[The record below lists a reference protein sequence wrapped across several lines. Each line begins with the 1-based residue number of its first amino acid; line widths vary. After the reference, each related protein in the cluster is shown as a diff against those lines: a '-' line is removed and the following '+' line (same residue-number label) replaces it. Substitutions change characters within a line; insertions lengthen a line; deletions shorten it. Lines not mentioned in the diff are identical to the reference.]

1 MTLKETIKRYLL
13 FIISLFISAEGIAL
27 TRHAELG
34 VSPISSIANVVS
46 YKLPSLSFGVLLII
60 WNCILILVQII
71 VLRKDFNPVQLLQVP
86 LSVLFGIFVDFGM
99 WTVSFIPAGIYPV
112 RLALV
117 AAGTIVLG
125 FGISLSVTA
134 NVIMNSGEAIVKAI
148 SDKYGTNFGMTK
160 ITLDVSYVIIAV
172 ILSLIFFDFKI
183 VGTREGTV
191 IAALTTG
198 LVVNFFYKRINKT
211 VSSLL
216 CDKNAPAKPQSPLLE
231 IMKKDVYTVNEN
243 ASLIEALKLISEKK
257 VSGMPVTDDND
268 RLTGF
273 ISDGDI
279 IRFLSDSYPSFV
291 NIYSFITIDFDS
303 RLKEIVHT
311 KVKNISR
318 KSVVTVNADDD
329 ISEQT
334 QQKTYQKSPC
344 HQRRSYGGNNKCE
357 QYYQICAQR
366 FNRKHRLKSGVF
378 FCYSREN
385 PPSLFS
391 LFHIYS
397 PTRTPLPP
405 LMQVCSSFAC

>member
-46 YKLPSLSFGVLLII
+46 YKLPSLSFGVLLIL
-60 WNCILILVQII
+60 WNCILILGQII
-71 VLRKDFNPVQLLQVP
+71 VLRKDFKPVQLLQVP

-99 WTVSFIPAGIYPV
+99 WSVSFIPAGIYPV

-134 NVIMNSGEAIVKAI
+134 NVIMNSGEAIVKAV
-148 SDKYGTNFGMTK
+148 SDKYGTNFGRTK
-160 ITLDVSYVIIAV
+160 IVLDVSYVIIAV

-198 LVVNFFYKRINKT
+198 LVVNFFYKRVNRP

-243 ASLIEALKLISEKK
+243 DSLIEALKLISEKK
-257 VSGMPVTDDND
+257 VSGMPVTDDSG

-291 NIYSFITIDFDS
+291 NIYSFINIDFDS
-303 RLKEIVHT
+303 RLKELIHT
-311 KVKNISR
+311 KVKNIAR
-318 KSVVTVNADDD
+318 KTVITVNADDD
-329 ISEQT
+329 ISE
-334 QQKTYQKSPC
+334 
-344 HQRRSYGGNNKCE
+344 
-357 QYYQICAQR
+357 
-366 FNRKHRLKSGVF
+366 
-378 FCYSREN
+378 
-385 PPSLFS
+385 
-391 LFHIYS
+391 
-397 PTRTPLPP
+397 
-405 LMQVCSSFAC
+405 VCSILSKKHIKKAPVIKDGAMVGIINVSNITKYVLKDLTENIA

>member
-99 WTVSFIPAGIYPV
+99 WSVSFIPAGIYPV

-134 NVIMNSGEAIVKAI
+134 NVTMNSGEAIVKAI

-311 KVKNISR
+311 KVKNISQ

-329 ISEQT
+329 ISD
-334 QQKTYQKSPC
+334 
-344 HQRRSYGGNNKCE
+344 
-357 QYYQICAQR
+357 
-366 FNRKHRLKSGVF
+366 
-378 FCYSREN
+378 
-385 PPSLFS
+385 
-391 LFHIYS
+391 
-397 PTRTPLPP
+397 
-405 LMQVCSSFAC
+405 VCSRLSKKHIKKAPVIKDGAMVGIINVSNITKYVLKDLTENIA

>member
-60 WNCILILVQII
+60 WNCILILGQII
-71 VLRKDFNPVQLLQVP
+71 VLRKDFKPVQLLQVP
-86 LSVLFGIFVDFGM
+86 LSILFGIFVDFGM
-99 WTVSFIPAGIYPV
+99 WSVSFIPVGIYPV
-112 RLALV
+112 KLALV

-134 NVIMNSGEAIVKAI
+134 NVIMNSGEAIVKAV
-148 SDKYGTNFGMTK
+148 SDKYGTNFGRTK
-160 ITLDVSYVIIAV
+160 IILDVSYVIVAV

-198 LVVNFFYKRINKT
+198 LVVNFFYKRINKA

-216 CDKNAPAKPQSPLLE
+216 CDGAAEKKPQSPLLE
-231 IMKKDVYTVNEN
+231 IMKTEVYTVNEN
-243 ASLIEALKLISEKK
+243 DSLIEALKLISEKK
-257 VSGMPVTDDND
+257 VSGMPVTDDNG

-291 NIYSFITIDFDS
+291 NVYSFITIDFDS
-303 RLKEIVHT
+303 RLKELVHT
-311 KVKNISR
+311 KVKNIAR
-318 KSVVTVNADDD
+318 KTVITVNADDD
-329 ISEQT
+329 ISE
-334 QQKTYQKSPC
+334 
-344 HQRRSYGGNNKCE
+344 
-357 QYYQICAQR
+357 
-366 FNRKHRLKSGVF
+366 
-378 FCYSREN
+378 
-385 PPSLFS
+385 
-391 LFHIYS
+391 
-397 PTRTPLPP
+397 
-405 LMQVCSSFAC
+405 VCSRLSKKHIKKAPVIKDGAMVGIINVSNITKYVLEDLTESIA

>member
-99 WTVSFIPAGIYPV
+99 WSVSFIPAGIYPV

-134 NVIMNSGEAIVKAI
+134 NVIMNSGEAIVKAV

-231 IMKKDVYTVNEN
+231 IMKKDVYTVNEK
-243 ASLIEALKLISEKK
+243 AGLIEALS
-257 VSGMPVTDDND
+257 
-268 RLTGF
+268 
-273 ISDGDI
+273 
-279 IRFLSDSYPSFV
+279 SY
-291 NIYSFITIDFDS
+291 
-303 RLKEIVHT
+303 LK
-311 KVKNISR
+311 R
-318 KSVVTVNADDD
+318 K
-329 ISEQT
+329 
-334 QQKTYQKSPC
+334 
-344 HQRRSYGGNNKCE
+344 
-357 QYYQICAQR
+357 
-366 FNRKHRLKSGVF
+366 
-378 FCYSREN
+378 
-385 PPSLFS
+385 
-391 LFHIYS
+391 
-397 PTRTPLPP
+397 
-405 LMQVCSSFAC
+405 

>member
-1 MTLKETIKRYLL
+1 MTIKETIKRYLL

-46 YKLPSLSFGVLLII
+46 YKLSSLSFGVLLIL
-60 WNCILILVQII
+60 WNCILILGQII
-71 VLRKDFNPVQLLQVP
+71 VLRKDFKPVQLLQVP

-99 WTVSFIPAGIYPV
+99 WSVSFIPAGIYPV

-134 NVIMNSGEAIVKAI
+134 NVIMNSGEAIVKAV
-148 SDKYGTNFGMTK
+148 SDKYGTNFGRTK
-160 ITLDVSYVIIAV
+160 IVLDVSYVIVAV

-198 LVVNFFYKRINKT
+198 LVVNFFYKRVNRP

-243 ASLIEALKLISEKK
+243 DSLIEALKLISEKK
-257 VSGMPVTDDND
+257 VSGMPVTDDSG

-303 RLKEIVHT
+303 RLKELIHT
-311 KVKNISR
+311 KVKNIAR
-318 KSVVTVNADDD
+318 KTVITVNADDD
-329 ISEQT
+329 ISE
-334 QQKTYQKSPC
+334 
-344 HQRRSYGGNNKCE
+344 
-357 QYYQICAQR
+357 
-366 FNRKHRLKSGVF
+366 
-378 FCYSREN
+378 
-385 PPSLFS
+385 
-391 LFHIYS
+391 
-397 PTRTPLPP
+397 
-405 LMQVCSSFAC
+405 VCSILSKKHIKKAPVIKDGAMVGIINVSNITKYVLKDLTENIA

>member
-1 MTLKETIKRYLL
+1 MTIKETIKRYLL

-46 YKLPSLSFGVLLII
+46 YKLPSLSFGVLLIL
-60 WNCILILVQII
+60 WNCILILGQII
-71 VLRKDFNPVQLLQVP
+71 VLRKDFKPVQLLQVP

-99 WTVSFIPAGIYPV
+99 WSVSFIPAGIYPV

-134 NVIMNSGEAIVKAI
+134 NVIMNSGEAIVKAV
-148 SDKYGTNFGMTK
+148 SDKYGTNFGRTK
-160 ITLDVSYVIIAV
+160 IVLDVSYVIVAV

-198 LVVNFFYKRINKT
+198 LVVNFFYKRVNRP

-243 ASLIEALKLISEKK
+243 DSLIEALKLISEKK
-257 VSGMPVTDDND
+257 VSGMPVTDDSG

-291 NIYSFITIDFDS
+291 NIYSFINIDFDS
-303 RLKEIVHT
+303 RLKELIHT
-311 KVKNISR
+311 KVKNIAR
-318 KSVVTVNADDD
+318 KTVITVNADDD
-329 ISEQT
+329 ISE
-334 QQKTYQKSPC
+334 
-344 HQRRSYGGNNKCE
+344 
-357 QYYQICAQR
+357 
-366 FNRKHRLKSGVF
+366 
-378 FCYSREN
+378 
-385 PPSLFS
+385 
-391 LFHIYS
+391 
-397 PTRTPLPP
+397 
-405 LMQVCSSFAC
+405 VCSILSKKHIKKAPVIKDGAMVGIINVSNITKYVLKDLTENIA

>member
-1 MTLKETIKRYLL
+1 MTIKETIKRYLL

-46 YKLPSLSFGVLLII
+46 YKLPSLSFGVLLIL
-60 WNCILILVQII
+60 WNCILILGQII
-71 VLRKDFNPVQLLQVP
+71 VLRKDFKPVQLLQVP

-99 WTVSFIPAGIYPV
+99 WSVSFIPAGIYPV

-134 NVIMNSGEAIVKAI
+134 NVIMNSGEAIVKAV
-148 SDKYGTNFGMTK
+148 SDKYGTNFGRTK
-160 ITLDVSYVIIAV
+160 IVLDVSYVIIAV

-198 LVVNFFYKRINKT
+198 LVVNFFYKRVNRPL
-211 VSSLL
+211 SSLL

-243 ASLIEALKLISEKK
+243 DSLIEALKLISEKK
-257 VSGMPVTDDND
+257 VSGMPVTDDSG

-291 NIYSFITIDFDS
+291 NIYSFINIDFDS
-303 RLKEIVHT
+303 RLKELIHT
-311 KVKNISR
+311 KVKNIAR
-318 KSVVTVNADDD
+318 KTVITVNTDDD
-329 ISEQT
+329 ISE
-334 QQKTYQKSPC
+334 
-344 HQRRSYGGNNKCE
+344 
-357 QYYQICAQR
+357 
-366 FNRKHRLKSGVF
+366 
-378 FCYSREN
+378 
-385 PPSLFS
+385 
-391 LFHIYS
+391 
-397 PTRTPLPP
+397 
-405 LMQVCSSFAC
+405 VCSILSKKHIKKAPVIKDGAMVGIINVSNITKYVLEDLTESIA

>member
-46 YKLPSLSFGVLLII
+46 YKLPSLSFGVLLIL
-60 WNCILILVQII
+60 WNCILILGQII
-71 VLRKDFNPVQLLQVP
+71 VLRKDFKPVQLLQVP

-99 WTVSFIPAGIYPV
+99 WSVSFIPAGIYPV

-134 NVIMNSGEAIVKAI
+134 NVIMNSGEAIVKAV
-148 SDKYGTNFGMTK
+148 SDKYGTNFGRTK
-160 ITLDVSYVIIAV
+160 IVLDVSYVIVAV

-198 LVVNFFYKRINKT
+198 LVVNFFYKRVNRPL
-211 VSSLL
+211 SSLL

-231 IMKKDVYTVNEN
+231 IMKKDVYTVNEDD
-243 ASLIEALKLISEKK
+243 SLIEALKLISEKK
-257 VSGMPVTDDND
+257 VSGMPVTDDSG

-291 NIYSFITIDFDS
+291 NIYSFINIDFDS
-303 RLKEIVHT
+303 RLKELIHT
-311 KVKNISR
+311 KVKNIAR
-318 KSVVTVNADDD
+318 KTVITVNADDD
-329 ISEQT
+329 ISE
-334 QQKTYQKSPC
+334 
-344 HQRRSYGGNNKCE
+344 
-357 QYYQICAQR
+357 
-366 FNRKHRLKSGVF
+366 
-378 FCYSREN
+378 
-385 PPSLFS
+385 
-391 LFHIYS
+391 
-397 PTRTPLPP
+397 
-405 LMQVCSSFAC
+405 VCSILSKKHIKKAPVIKDGAMVGIINVSNIIKYVLEDLTESIA

>member
-1 MTLKETIKRYLL
+1 MTIKETIKRYLL

-46 YKLPSLSFGVLLII
+46 YKLPSLSFGVLLIL
-60 WNCILILVQII
+60 WNCILILGQII
-71 VLRKDFNPVQLLQVP
+71 VLRKDFKPVQLLQVP

-99 WTVSFIPAGIYPV
+99 WSVSFIPAGIYPV

-134 NVIMNSGEAIVKAI
+134 NVIMNSGEAIVKAV
-148 SDKYGTNFGMTK
+148 SDKYGTNFGRTK
-160 ITLDVSYVIIAV
+160 IVLDVSYVIVAV

-198 LVVNFFYKRINKT
+198 LVVNFFYKRVNRPL
-211 VSSLL
+211 SSLL

-243 ASLIEALKLISEKK
+243 DSLIEALKLISEKK
-257 VSGMPVTDDND
+257 VSGMPVTDDSG

-291 NIYSFITIDFDS
+291 NIYSFINIDFDS
-303 RLKEIVHT
+303 RLKELIHT
-311 KVKNISR
+311 KVKNIAR
-318 KSVVTVNADDD
+318 KTVITVNADDD
-329 ISEQT
+329 ISE
-334 QQKTYQKSPC
+334 
-344 HQRRSYGGNNKCE
+344 
-357 QYYQICAQR
+357 
-366 FNRKHRLKSGVF
+366 
-378 FCYSREN
+378 
-385 PPSLFS
+385 
-391 LFHIYS
+391 
-397 PTRTPLPP
+397 
-405 LMQVCSSFAC
+405 VCSILSKKHIKKAPVIKDGAMVGIINVSNITKYALEDLTESIA

>member
-1 MTLKETIKRYLL
+1 MTIKETIKRYLL

-46 YKLPSLSFGVLLII
+46 YKLPSLSFGVLLIL
-60 WNCILILVQII
+60 WNCILILGQII
-71 VLRKDFNPVQLLQVP
+71 VLRKDFKPVQLLQVP

-99 WTVSFIPAGIYPV
+99 WSVSFIPAGIYPV

-134 NVIMNSGEAIVKAI
+134 NVIMNSGEAIVKAV
-148 SDKYGTNFGMTK
+148 SDKYGTNFGRTK
-160 ITLDVSYVIIAV
+160 IVLDVSYVIIAV

-198 LVVNFFYKRINKT
+198 LVVNFFYKRVNRPL
-211 VSSLL
+211 SSLL

-243 ASLIEALKLISEKK
+243 DSLIEALKLISEKK
-257 VSGMPVTDDND
+257 VSGMPVTDDSG

-291 NIYSFITIDFDS
+291 NIYSFINIDFDS
-303 RLKEIVHT
+303 RLKELIHT
-311 KVKNISR
+311 KVKNIAR
-318 KSVVTVNADDD
+318 KTVITVNADDD
-329 ISEQT
+329 ISE
-334 QQKTYQKSPC
+334 
-344 HQRRSYGGNNKCE
+344 
-357 QYYQICAQR
+357 
-366 FNRKHRLKSGVF
+366 
-378 FCYSREN
+378 
-385 PPSLFS
+385 
-391 LFHIYS
+391 
-397 PTRTPLPP
+397 
-405 LMQVCSSFAC
+405 VCSILSKKHIKKAPVIKDGAMVGIINVSNITKYVLEDLTESIA

>member
-1 MTLKETIKRYLL
+1 MTIKETIKRYLL

-46 YKLPSLSFGVLLII
+46 YKLPSLSFGVLLIL
-60 WNCILILVQII
+60 WNCILILGQII
-71 VLRKDFNPVQLLQVP
+71 VLRKDFKPVQLLQVP

-99 WTVSFIPAGIYPV
+99 WSVSFIPAGIYPV

-134 NVIMNSGEAIVKAI
+134 NVIMNSGEAIVKAV
-148 SDKYGTNFGMTK
+148 SDKYGTNFGRTK
-160 ITLDVSYVIIAV
+160 IVLDVSYVIVAV

-198 LVVNFFYKRINKT
+198 LVVNFFYKRVNRP
-211 VSSLL
+211 VSLLL

-243 ASLIEALKLISEKK
+243 DSLIEALKLISEKK
-257 VSGMPVTDDND
+257 VSGMPVTDDSG

-291 NIYSFITIDFDS
+291 NIYSFINIDFDS
-303 RLKEIVHT
+303 RLKELIHT
-311 KVKNISR
+311 KVKNIAR
-318 KSVVTVNADDD
+318 KTVITVNTDDD
-329 ISEQT
+329 ISE
-334 QQKTYQKSPC
+334 
-344 HQRRSYGGNNKCE
+344 
-357 QYYQICAQR
+357 
-366 FNRKHRLKSGVF
+366 
-378 FCYSREN
+378 
-385 PPSLFS
+385 
-391 LFHIYS
+391 
-397 PTRTPLPP
+397 
-405 LMQVCSSFAC
+405 VCSILSKKHIKKAPVIKDGAMVGIINVSNITKYVLEDLTENIA

>member
-1 MTLKETIKRYLL
+1 MTIKETIKRYLL

-46 YKLPSLSFGVLLII
+46 YKLPSLSFGVLLIL
-60 WNCILILVQII
+60 WNCILILGQII
-71 VLRKDFNPVQLLQVP
+71 VLRKDFKPVQLLQVP

-99 WTVSFIPAGIYPV
+99 WSVSFIPAGIYPV

-134 NVIMNSGEAIVKAI
+134 NVIMNSGEAIVKAV
-148 SDKYGTNFGMTK
+148 SDKYGTNFGRTK
-160 ITLDVSYVIIAV
+160 IVLDVSYVIVAV

-198 LVVNFFYKRINKT
+198 LVVNFFYKRVNRP

-243 ASLIEALKLISEKK
+243 DSLIEALKLISEKK
-257 VSGMPVTDDND
+257 VSGMPVTDDSG

-291 NIYSFITIDFDS
+291 NIYSFINIDFDS
-303 RLKEIVHT
+303 RLKELIHT
-311 KVKNISR
+311 KVKNIAR
-318 KSVVTVNADDD
+318 KTVITVNADDD
-329 ISEQT
+329 ISE
-334 QQKTYQKSPC
+334 
-344 HQRRSYGGNNKCE
+344 
-357 QYYQICAQR
+357 
-366 FNRKHRLKSGVF
+366 
-378 FCYSREN
+378 
-385 PPSLFS
+385 
-391 LFHIYS
+391 
-397 PTRTPLPP
+397 
-405 LMQVCSSFAC
+405 VCSILSKKHIKKAPVIKDGAMVGIINVSNITKYALEDLTESIA

>member
-1 MTLKETIKRYLL
+1 MTIKETIKRYLL

-46 YKLPSLSFGVLLII
+46 YKLPSLSFGVLLIL
-60 WNCILILVQII
+60 WNCILILGQII
-71 VLRKDFNPVQLLQVP
+71 VLRKDFKPVQLLQVP
-86 LSVLFGIFVDFGM
+86 LSVLFGIFVDFGL
-99 WTVSFIPAGIYPV
+99 WSVSFIPAGIYPV

-134 NVIMNSGEAIVKAI
+134 NVIMNSGEAIVKAV
-148 SDKYGTNFGMTK
+148 SDKYGTNFGRTK
-160 ITLDVSYVIIAV
+160 IVLDVSYVIIAV

-198 LVVNFFYKRINKT
+198 LVVNFFYKRVNRPL
-211 VSSLL
+211 SSLL

-243 ASLIEALKLISEKK
+243 DSLIEALKLISEKK
-257 VSGMPVTDDND
+257 VSGMPVTDDSG

-291 NIYSFITIDFDS
+291 NIYSFINIDFDS
-303 RLKEIVHT
+303 RLKELIHT
-311 KVKNISR
+311 KVKNIAR
-318 KSVVTVNADDD
+318 KTVITVNTDDD
-329 ISEQT
+329 ISE
-334 QQKTYQKSPC
+334 
-344 HQRRSYGGNNKCE
+344 
-357 QYYQICAQR
+357 
-366 FNRKHRLKSGVF
+366 
-378 FCYSREN
+378 
-385 PPSLFS
+385 
-391 LFHIYS
+391 
-397 PTRTPLPP
+397 
-405 LMQVCSSFAC
+405 VCSILSKKHIKKAPVIKDGAMVGIINVSNITKYVLEDLTESIA

>member
-1 MTLKETIKRYLL
+1 MTIKETIKRYLL

-46 YKLPSLSFGVLLII
+46 YKLPSLSFGVLLIL
-60 WNCILILVQII
+60 WNCILILGQII
-71 VLRKDFNPVQLLQVP
+71 VLRKDFKPVQLLQVP

-99 WTVSFIPAGIYPV
+99 WSVSFIPAGIYPV

-134 NVIMNSGEAIVKAI
+134 NVIMNSGEAIVKAV
-148 SDKYGTNFGMTK
+148 SDKYGTNFGRTK
-160 ITLDVSYVIIAV
+160 IVLDVSYVIIAV

-198 LVVNFFYKRINKT
+198 LVVNFFYKRVNRP

-231 IMKKDVYTVNEN
+231 IMKKDVYTANEN
-243 ASLIEALKLISEKK
+243 DSLIEALKLISEKK
-257 VSGMPVTDDND
+257 VIGMPVTDDSG

-291 NIYSFITIDFDS
+291 NIYSFINIDFDS
-303 RLKEIVHT
+303 RLKELIHT
-311 KVKNISR
+311 KVKNIAR
-318 KSVVTVNADDD
+318 KTVITVNADDD
-329 ISEQT
+329 ISE
-334 QQKTYQKSPC
+334 
-344 HQRRSYGGNNKCE
+344 
-357 QYYQICAQR
+357 
-366 FNRKHRLKSGVF
+366 
-378 FCYSREN
+378 
-385 PPSLFS
+385 
-391 LFHIYS
+391 
-397 PTRTPLPP
+397 
-405 LMQVCSSFAC
+405 VCSILSKKHIKKAPVIKDGAMVGIINVSNITKYVLKDLTENIA

>member
-1 MTLKETIKRYLL
+1 MTIKETIKRYLL

-46 YKLPSLSFGVLLII
+46 YKLPSLSFGVLLIL
-60 WNCILILVQII
+60 WNCILILGQII
-71 VLRKDFNPVQLLQVP
+71 VLRKDFKPVQLLQVP

-99 WTVSFIPAGIYPV
+99 WSVSFIPAGIYPV

-134 NVIMNSGEAIVKAI
+134 NVIMNSGEAIVKAV
-148 SDKYGTNFGMTK
+148 SDKYGTNFGRTK
-160 ITLDVSYVIIAV
+160 IVLDVSYVIVAV

-198 LVVNFFYKRINKT
+198 LVVNFFYKRVNRP

-231 IMKKDVYTVNEN
+231 IMKKDVYTVNEDD
-243 ASLIEALKLISEKK
+243 SLIEALKLISEKK
-257 VSGMPVTDDND
+257 VSGMPVTDDSG

-291 NIYSFITIDFDS
+291 NIYSFINIDFDS
-303 RLKEIVHT
+303 RLKELIHT
-311 KVKNISR
+311 KVKNIAR
-318 KSVVTVNADDD
+318 KTVITVNADDD
-329 ISEQT
+329 ISE
-334 QQKTYQKSPC
+334 
-344 HQRRSYGGNNKCE
+344 
-357 QYYQICAQR
+357 
-366 FNRKHRLKSGVF
+366 
-378 FCYSREN
+378 
-385 PPSLFS
+385 
-391 LFHIYS
+391 
-397 PTRTPLPP
+397 
-405 LMQVCSSFAC
+405 VCSILSKKHIKKAPVIKDGAMVGIINVSNITKYVLEDLTESIA

>member
-1 MTLKETIKRYLL
+1 MTIKETIKRYLL

-46 YKLPSLSFGVLLII
+46 YKLPSLSFGVLLIL
-60 WNCILILVQII
+60 WNCILILGQII
-71 VLRKDFNPVQLLQVP
+71 VLRKDFKPVQLLQVP

-99 WTVSFIPAGIYPV
+99 WSVSFIPAGIYPV

-134 NVIMNSGEAIVKAI
+134 NVIMNSGEAIVKAV
-148 SDKYGTNFGMTK
+148 SDKYGTNFGRTK
-160 ITLDVSYVIIAV
+160 IVLDVSYVIVAV

-198 LVVNFFYKRINKT
+198 LVVNFFYKRVNRP

-231 IMKKDVYTVNEN
+231 IMKKDVYTVNEDD
-243 ASLIEALKLISEKK
+243 SLIEALKLISEKK
-257 VSGMPVTDDND
+257 VSGMPVTDDSG

-311 KVKNISR
+311 KVKNIAR
-318 KSVVTVNADDD
+318 KTVITVNADDD
-329 ISEQT
+329 ISD
-334 QQKTYQKSPC
+334 
-344 HQRRSYGGNNKCE
+344 
-357 QYYQICAQR
+357 
-366 FNRKHRLKSGVF
+366 
-378 FCYSREN
+378 
-385 PPSLFS
+385 
-391 LFHIYS
+391 
-397 PTRTPLPP
+397 
-405 LMQVCSSFAC
+405 VCSRLSKKHIKKAPVIKDGAMVGIINVSNITKYVLEDLTESIA

>member
-1 MTLKETIKRYLL
+1 MTIKETIKRYLL

-46 YKLPSLSFGVLLII
+46 YKLPSLSFGVLLIL
-60 WNCILILVQII
+60 WNCILILGQII
-71 VLRKDFNPVQLLQVP
+71 VLRKDFKPVQLLQVP

-99 WTVSFIPAGIYPV
+99 WSVSFIPAGIYPV

-134 NVIMNSGEAIVKAI
+134 NVIMNSGEAIVKAV
-148 SDKYGTNFGMTK
+148 SDKYGTNFGRTK
-160 ITLDVSYVIIAV
+160 IVLDVSYVIVAV

-198 LVVNFFYKRINKT
+198 LVVNFFYKRVNRP

-231 IMKKDVYTVNEN
+231 IMKKDVYTANEN
-243 ASLIEALKLISEKK
+243 DSLIEALKLISEKK
-257 VSGMPVTDDND
+257 VSGMPVTDDSG

-291 NIYSFITIDFDS
+291 NIYSFINIDFDS
-303 RLKEIVHT
+303 RLKELIHT
-311 KVKNISR
+311 KVKNIAR
-318 KSVVTVNADDD
+318 KTVITVNADDD
-329 ISEQT
+329 ISE
-334 QQKTYQKSPC
+334 
-344 HQRRSYGGNNKCE
+344 
-357 QYYQICAQR
+357 
-366 FNRKHRLKSGVF
+366 
-378 FCYSREN
+378 
-385 PPSLFS
+385 
-391 LFHIYS
+391 
-397 PTRTPLPP
+397 
-405 LMQVCSSFAC
+405 VCSILSKKHIKKAPVIKDGAMVGIINVSNITKYVLKDLTENIA

>member
-1 MTLKETIKRYLL
+1 MTIKETIKRYLL

-46 YKLPSLSFGVLLII
+46 YKLPSLSFGVLLIL
-60 WNCILILVQII
+60 WNCILILGQII
-71 VLRKDFNPVQLLQVP
+71 VLRKDFKPVQLLQVP

-99 WTVSFIPAGIYPV
+99 WSVSFIPAGIYPV

-134 NVIMNSGEAIVKAI
+134 NVIMNSGEAIVKAV
-148 SDKYGTNFGMTK
+148 SDKYGTNFGRTK
-160 ITLDVSYVIIAV
+160 IVLDVSYVIIAV

-198 LVVNFFYKRINKT
+198 LVVNFFYKRVNRP

-243 ASLIEALKLISEKK
+243 DSLIEALKLISEKK
-257 VSGMPVTDDND
+257 VSGMPVTDDSG

-291 NIYSFITIDFDS
+291 NIYSFINIDFDS
-303 RLKEIVHT
+303 RLKELIHT
-311 KVKNISR
+311 KVKNIAR
-318 KSVVTVNADDD
+318 KTVITVNADDD
-329 ISEQT
+329 ISE
-334 QQKTYQKSPC
+334 
-344 HQRRSYGGNNKCE
+344 
-357 QYYQICAQR
+357 
-366 FNRKHRLKSGVF
+366 
-378 FCYSREN
+378 
-385 PPSLFS
+385 
-391 LFHIYS
+391 
-397 PTRTPLPP
+397 
-405 LMQVCSSFAC
+405 VCSILSKKHIKKAPVIKDGAMVGIINVSNITKYVLKDLTENIA

>member
-60 WNCILILVQII
+60 WNCILILGQII
-71 VLRKDFNPVQLLQVP
+71 VLRKDFKPVQLLQVP
-86 LSVLFGIFVDFGM
+86 LSILFGIFVDFGM
-99 WTVSFIPAGIYPV
+99 WSVSFIPVGIYPV
-112 RLALV
+112 KLALV

-134 NVIMNSGEAIVKAI
+134 NVIMNSGEAIVKAV
-148 SDKYGTNFGMTK
+148 SDKYSTNFGRTK
-160 ITLDVSYVIIAV
+160 IILDVSYVIVAV

-198 LVVNFFYKRINKT
+198 LVVNFFYKRINRP

-216 CDKNAPAKPQSPLLE
+216 CDAAADTKPQSPLLE

-243 ASLIEALKLISEKK
+243 DSLIEALKLISEKK
-257 VSGMPVTDDND
+257 VSGVPVTDDNG

-303 RLKEIVHT
+303 RLKELVHT
-311 KVKNISR
+311 KVKNIAR
-318 KSVVTVNADDD
+318 KAVITVNADDD
-329 ISEQT
+329 ISD
-334 QQKTYQKSPC
+334 
-344 HQRRSYGGNNKCE
+344 
-357 QYYQICAQR
+357 
-366 FNRKHRLKSGVF
+366 
-378 FCYSREN
+378 
-385 PPSLFS
+385 
-391 LFHIYS
+391 
-397 PTRTPLPP
+397 
-405 LMQVCSSFAC
+405 VCSRLSKKHIKKAPVIKDGAMVGIINVSNITKYVLEDLTESIA

>member
-99 WTVSFIPAGIYPV
+99 WSVSFIPAGIYPV

-134 NVIMNSGEAIVKAI
+134 NVIMNSGEAIVKAV
-148 SDKYGTNFGMTK
+148 SDKYGTNFGRTK
-160 ITLDVSYVIIAV
+160 IVLDVSYVIVAV

-198 LVVNFFYKRINKT
+198 LVVNFFYKRVNRP

-243 ASLIEALKLISEKK
+243 DSLIEALKLISEKK
-257 VSGMPVTDDND
+257 VSGMPVTDDSG

-291 NIYSFITIDFDS
+291 NIYSFINIDFDS
-303 RLKEIVHT
+303 RLKELIHT
-311 KVKNISR
+311 KVKNIAR
-318 KSVVTVNADDD
+318 KTVITVNADDD
-329 ISEQT
+329 ISE
-334 QQKTYQKSPC
+334 
-344 HQRRSYGGNNKCE
+344 
-357 QYYQICAQR
+357 
-366 FNRKHRLKSGVF
+366 
-378 FCYSREN
+378 
-385 PPSLFS
+385 
-391 LFHIYS
+391 
-397 PTRTPLPP
+397 
-405 LMQVCSSFAC
+405 VCSILSKKHIKKAPVIKDGAMVGIINVSNITKYVLEDLTESIA

>member
-1 MTLKETIKRYLL
+1 MTIKETIKRYLL

-46 YKLPSLSFGVLLII
+46 YKLPSLSFGVLLIL
-60 WNCILILVQII
+60 WNCILILGQII
-71 VLRKDFNPVQLLQVP
+71 VLRKDFKPVQLLQVP

-99 WTVSFIPAGIYPV
+99 WSVSFIPAGIYPV

-134 NVIMNSGEAIVKAI
+134 NVIMNSGEAIVKAV

-198 LVVNFFYKRINKT
+198 LVVNFFYKRVNRP

-243 ASLIEALKLISEKK
+243 DSLIEALKLISEKK
-257 VSGMPVTDDND
+257 VSGMPVTDDSG

-291 NIYSFITIDFDS
+291 NIYSFINIDFDS
-303 RLKEIVHT
+303 RLKELIHT
-311 KVKNISR
+311 KVKNIAR
-318 KSVVTVNADDD
+318 KTVITVNADDD
-329 ISEQT
+329 ISE
-334 QQKTYQKSPC
+334 
-344 HQRRSYGGNNKCE
+344 
-357 QYYQICAQR
+357 
-366 FNRKHRLKSGVF
+366 
-378 FCYSREN
+378 
-385 PPSLFS
+385 
-391 LFHIYS
+391 
-397 PTRTPLPP
+397 
-405 LMQVCSSFAC
+405 VCSILSKKHIKKAPVIKDGAMVGIINVSNITKYVLKDLTENIA

>member
-1 MTLKETIKRYLL
+1 MTIKETIKRYLL

-46 YKLPSLSFGVLLII
+46 YKLPSLSFGVLLIL
-60 WNCILILVQII
+60 WNCILILGQII
-71 VLRKDFNPVQLLQVP
+71 VLRKDFKPVQLLQVP

-99 WTVSFIPAGIYPV
+99 WSVSFIPAGIYPV

-134 NVIMNSGEAIVKAI
+134 NVIMNSGEAIVKAV
-148 SDKYGTNFGMTK
+148 SDKYGTNFGRTK
-160 ITLDVSYVIIAV
+160 IVLDVSYVIVAV

-198 LVVNFFYKRINKT
+198 IVVNFFYKRVNRP

-243 ASLIEALKLISEKK
+243 DSLIEALKLISEKK
-257 VSGMPVTDDND
+257 VSGMPVTDDSG

-291 NIYSFITIDFDS
+291 NIYSFINIDFDS
-303 RLKEIVHT
+303 RLKELIHT
-311 KVKNISR
+311 KVKNIAR
-318 KSVVTVNADDD
+318 KTVITVNADDD
-329 ISEQT
+329 ISE
-334 QQKTYQKSPC
+334 
-344 HQRRSYGGNNKCE
+344 
-357 QYYQICAQR
+357 
-366 FNRKHRLKSGVF
+366 
-378 FCYSREN
+378 
-385 PPSLFS
+385 
-391 LFHIYS
+391 
-397 PTRTPLPP
+397 
-405 LMQVCSSFAC
+405 VCSILSKKHIKKAPVIKDGAMVGIINVSNITKYVLKDLTENIA

>member
-1 MTLKETIKRYLL
+1 MTIKETIKRYLL

-46 YKLPSLSFGVLLII
+46 YKLPSLSFGVLLIL
-60 WNCILILVQII
+60 WNCILILGQII
-71 VLRKDFNPVQLLQVP
+71 VLRKDFKPVKLLQVP

-99 WTVSFIPAGIYPV
+99 WSVSFIPAGIYPV

-134 NVIMNSGEAIVKAI
+134 NVIMNSGEAIVKAV
-148 SDKYGTNFGMTK
+148 SDKYGTNFGRTK
-160 ITLDVSYVIIAV
+160 IVLDVSYVIVAV

-198 LVVNFFYKRINKT
+198 LVVNFFYKRVNRP

-243 ASLIEALKLISEKK
+243 DSLIEALKLISEKK
-257 VSGMPVTDDND
+257 VSGMPVTDDSG

-311 KVKNISR
+311 KVKNIAR
-318 KSVVTVNADDD
+318 KTVITVNADDD
-329 ISEQT
+329 ISE
-334 QQKTYQKSPC
+334 
-344 HQRRSYGGNNKCE
+344 
-357 QYYQICAQR
+357 
-366 FNRKHRLKSGVF
+366 
-378 FCYSREN
+378 
-385 PPSLFS
+385 
-391 LFHIYS
+391 
-397 PTRTPLPP
+397 
-405 LMQVCSSFAC
+405 VCSILSKKHIKKAPVIKDGAMVGIINVSNITKYVLKDLTENIA

>member
-1 MTLKETIKRYLL
+1 MTIKETIKRYLL

-46 YKLPSLSFGVLLII
+46 YKLPSLSFGVLLIL
-60 WNCILILVQII
+60 WNCILILGQII
-71 VLRKDFNPVQLLQVP
+71 VLRKDFKPVQLLQVP

-99 WTVSFIPAGIYPV
+99 WSVSFIPAGIYPV

-134 NVIMNSGEAIVKAI
+134 NVIMNSGEAIVKAV
-148 SDKYGTNFGMTK
+148 SDKYGTNFGRTK
-160 ITLDVSYVIIAV
+160 IVLDVSYVIIAV

-198 LVVNFFYKRINKT
+198 LVVNFFYKRVNRP

-243 ASLIEALKLISEKK
+243 DSLIEALKLISEKK
-257 VSGMPVTDDND
+257 VSGMPVTDDSG

-291 NIYSFITIDFDS
+291 NIYSFINIDFDS
-303 RLKEIVHT
+303 RLKELIHT
-311 KVKNISR
+311 KVKNIAR
-318 KSVVTVNADDD
+318 KTVITVNADDD
-329 ISEQT
+329 ISE
-334 QQKTYQKSPC
+334 
-344 HQRRSYGGNNKCE
+344 
-357 QYYQICAQR
+357 
-366 FNRKHRLKSGVF
+366 
-378 FCYSREN
+378 
-385 PPSLFS
+385 
-391 LFHIYS
+391 
-397 PTRTPLPP
+397 
-405 LMQVCSSFAC
+405 VCSILSKKHIKKAPVIKDGAMVGIINVSNITKYALEDLTESIA

>member
-1 MTLKETIKRYLL
+1 MTIKETIKRYLL

-46 YKLPSLSFGVLLII
+46 YKLPSLSFGVLLIL
-60 WNCILILVQII
+60 WNCILILGQII
-71 VLRKDFNPVQLLQVP
+71 VLRKDFKPVQLLQVP

-99 WTVSFIPAGIYPV
+99 WSVSFIPAGIYPV

-134 NVIMNSGEAIVKAI
+134 NVIMNSGEAIVKAV
-148 SDKYGTNFGMTK
+148 SDKYGTNFGRTK
-160 ITLDVSYVIIAV
+160 IVLDVSYVIIAV

-198 LVVNFFYKRINKT
+198 LVVNFFYKRVNRP

-231 IMKKDVYTVNEN
+231 IMKKDVYTANEN
-243 ASLIEALKLISEKK
+243 DSLIEALKLISEKK
-257 VSGMPVTDDND
+257 VSGMPVTDDSG

-291 NIYSFITIDFDS
+291 NIYSFINIDFDS
-303 RLKEIVHT
+303 RLKELIHT
-311 KVKNISR
+311 KVKNIAR
-318 KSVVTVNADDD
+318 KTVITVNADDD
-329 ISEQT
+329 ISE
-334 QQKTYQKSPC
+334 
-344 HQRRSYGGNNKCE
+344 
-357 QYYQICAQR
+357 
-366 FNRKHRLKSGVF
+366 
-378 FCYSREN
+378 
-385 PPSLFS
+385 
-391 LFHIYS
+391 
-397 PTRTPLPP
+397 
-405 LMQVCSSFAC
+405 VCSILSKKHIKKAPVIKDGAMVGIINVSNITKYVLKDLTENIA

>member
-46 YKLPSLSFGVLLII
+46 YKLPSLSFGVLLIL
-60 WNCILILVQII
+60 WNCILILGQII
-71 VLRKDFNPVQLLQVP
+71 VLRKDFKPVQLLQVP

-99 WTVSFIPAGIYPV
+99 WSVSFIPAGIYPV

-134 NVIMNSGEAIVKAI
+134 NVIMNSGEAIVKAV
-148 SDKYGTNFGMTK
+148 SDKYGTNFGRTK
-160 ITLDVSYVIIAV
+160 IVLDVSYVIVAV

-198 LVVNFFYKRINKT
+198 LVVNFFYKRVNRPL
-211 VSSLL
+211 SSLL

-231 IMKKDVYTVNEN
+231 IMKKDVYTVNEDD
-243 ASLIEALKLISEKK
+243 SLIEALKLISEKK
-257 VSGMPVTDDND
+257 VSGMPVTDDSG

-291 NIYSFITIDFDS
+291 NIYSFINIDFDS
-303 RLKEIVHT
+303 RLKELIHT
-311 KVKNISR
+311 KVKNIAR
-318 KSVVTVNADDD
+318 KTVITVNADDD
-329 ISEQT
+329 ISE
-334 QQKTYQKSPC
+334 
-344 HQRRSYGGNNKCE
+344 
-357 QYYQICAQR
+357 
-366 FNRKHRLKSGVF
+366 
-378 FCYSREN
+378 
-385 PPSLFS
+385 
-391 LFHIYS
+391 
-397 PTRTPLPP
+397 
-405 LMQVCSSFAC
+405 VCSILSKKHIKKAPVIKDGAMVGIINVSNITKYVLEDLTESIA

>member
-1 MTLKETIKRYLL
+1 MTIKETIERYLL

-60 WNCILILVQII
+60 WNCILILGQII
-71 VLRKDFNPVQLLQVP
+71 VLRKDFKPVQLLQVP

-99 WTVSFIPAGIYPV
+99 WSVSFIPAGIYPV

-134 NVIMNSGEAIVKAI
+134 NVIMNSGEAIVKAV
-148 SDKYGTNFGMTK
+148 SDKYGTNFGRTK
-160 ITLDVSYVIIAV
+160 IVLDVSYVIVAV

-198 LVVNFFYKRINKT
+198 LVVNFFYKRVNRP

-243 ASLIEALKLISEKK
+243 DSLIEALKLISEKK
-257 VSGMPVTDDND
+257 VSGMPVTDDSG

-291 NIYSFITIDFDS
+291 NIYSFINIDFDS
-303 RLKEIVHT
+303 RLKELIHT
-311 KVKNISR
+311 KVKNIAR
-318 KSVVTVNADDD
+318 KTVITVNADDD
-329 ISEQT
+329 ISE
-334 QQKTYQKSPC
+334 
-344 HQRRSYGGNNKCE
+344 
-357 QYYQICAQR
+357 
-366 FNRKHRLKSGVF
+366 
-378 FCYSREN
+378 
-385 PPSLFS
+385 
-391 LFHIYS
+391 
-397 PTRTPLPP
+397 
-405 LMQVCSSFAC
+405 VCSILSKKHIKKAPVIKDGAMVGIINVSNITKYVLEDLTESIA